1 MRRQIANLSPSP
13 GGTDQGGEQPPGAKV
28 LQQFVHPLGERVGNY
43 RLIFVHDLSVPERR
57 RAQVL
62 SLMKCDVTQA
72 NERVHTRA
80 RQVTS

>member
-1 MRRQIANLSPSP
+1 M
-13 GGTDQGGEQPPGAKV
+13 
-28 LQQFVHPLGERVGNY
+28 LQQFVHPLRERVGNY